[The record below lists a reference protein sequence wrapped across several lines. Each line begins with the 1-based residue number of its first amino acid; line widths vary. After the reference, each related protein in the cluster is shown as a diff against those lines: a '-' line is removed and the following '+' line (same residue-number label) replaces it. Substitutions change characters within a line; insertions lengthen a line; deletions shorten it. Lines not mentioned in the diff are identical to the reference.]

1 MIGEDFGMYS
11 GLDHAIP
18 SYIVWMGT
26 QTKNKIDSYTQ
37 QKKDFPTLHSSYY
50 YPEFEEALPASIKI
64 VTACLFDLFK

>member
-1 MIGEDFGMYS
+1 
-11 GLDHAIP
+11 
-18 SYIVWMGT
+18 MGT
-26 QTKNKIDSYTQ
+26 QTKNKINSFAV